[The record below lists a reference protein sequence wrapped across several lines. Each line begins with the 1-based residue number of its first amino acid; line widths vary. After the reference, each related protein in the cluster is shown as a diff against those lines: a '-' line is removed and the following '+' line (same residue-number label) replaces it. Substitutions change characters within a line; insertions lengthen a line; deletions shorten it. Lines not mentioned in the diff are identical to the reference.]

1 MAIVSIIFSTQKN
14 NISLSSLIRLVERTP
29 YSHVAIKVHSDKLDR
44 SLIYQANG
52 HGVWFIG
59 EPAFLEKNI
68 IIDEFVFDI
77 TEEQKTSLLQFAIDN
92 SGKSYG
98 LLHLLGIG
106 YQYLTAMF
114 GNRMPNPF
122 KDGSQSYI
130 CVELVAEALDIGTP
144 CKREEMGLRDL
155 HDLLKEKQQ
164 HADS

>member
-1 MAIVSIIFSTQKN
+1 MATVSIIFSTQK
-14 NISLSSLIRLVERTP
+14 SKLSPSTLIRLVECTP

-59 EPAFLEKNI
+59 EPAFLQENI
-68 IIDEFVFDI
+68 IIDEFVFEI
-77 TEEQKTSLLQFAIDN
+77 TEEQKTKLLQFAIDN

-98 LLHLLGIG
+98 FLQLLGIG
-106 YQYLTAMF
+106 YQYLTAML
-114 GNRMPNPF
+114 GNRQSNPF

-130 CVELVAEALDIGTP
+130 CVELVAEALDIGSP

-155 HDLLKEKQQ
+155 HDLLQEKQQ
-164 HADS
+164 HAD